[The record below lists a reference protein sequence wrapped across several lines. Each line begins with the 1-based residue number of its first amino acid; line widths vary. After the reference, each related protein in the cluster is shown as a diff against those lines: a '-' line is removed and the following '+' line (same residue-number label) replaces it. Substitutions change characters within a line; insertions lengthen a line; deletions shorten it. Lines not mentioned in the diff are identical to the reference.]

1 MLIVISSIHL
11 RSNPRSDLTS
21 EPSRHRIWL
30 QFWSGI
36 SKFELFLIFRSSL
49 ADVSFQTC
57 FAKMVMMKK
66 IGRMR
71 KGGNP
76 GGFRDGSSF
85 KLSLIWRHNSI
96 PLHTVQLSCTI
107 HTAHRLP
114 STEHC
119 NLAHCACTL
128 HCLHTVCT
136 AVRTTVHTFSL
147 ISISAA
153 LLRALAHCTL
163 DILNWFCSKL

>member
-1 MLIVISSIHL
+1 
-11 RSNPRSDLTS
+11 
-21 EPSRHRIWL
+21 
-30 QFWSGI
+30 
-36 SKFELFLIFRSSL
+36 
-49 ADVSFQTC
+49 
-57 FAKMVMMKK
+57 MVMMKK

-96 PLHTVQLSCTI
+96 PLHTVQLTCTI

-119 NLAHCACTL
+119 NLAHCACTACTL

-163 DILNWFCSKL
+163 DILNWFCSKLQMYFFTPASPDGHPYSWQPHHCAQIYYMCQAAAYLKCFPCALQLSSSVDNAFHL